1 MIDLDALVNKACS
14 DQFAEP
20 VTYDPRV
27 SAPTRGVFAAR
38 GVFDKDHEVMFTE
51 VAGSEN
57 SAAGHAT
64 TAPVLGVR
72 TSELA
77 LEPKKGDRVTIR
89 GTLYEVWIP
98 DTDGDGW
105 VDLVLKKRT

>member
-1 MIDLDALVNKACS
+1 MIDLDALVNKAVG

-27 SAPTRGVFAAR
+27 SASTRGAFATR

-51 VAGSEN
+51 VPSSEN
-57 SAAGHAT
+57 QAAGHAT

-72 TSELA
+72 TTELG
-77 LEPKKGDRVTIR
+77 LDPRKGDRVTIR
-89 GTLYEVWIP
+89 GQLYEVWSP
-98 DTDGDGW
+98 EPDGDGW
-105 VDLVLKKRT
+105 VDLVLKKRS